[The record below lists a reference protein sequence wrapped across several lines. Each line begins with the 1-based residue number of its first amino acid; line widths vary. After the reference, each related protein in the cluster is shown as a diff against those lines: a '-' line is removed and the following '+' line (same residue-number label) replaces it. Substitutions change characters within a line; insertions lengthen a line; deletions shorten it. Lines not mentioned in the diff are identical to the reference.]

1 MTELSDELLVAYVD
15 GRLARKQS
23 SAVEKVLEQDDVL
36 AKRVKALKDAHNR
49 LEAAFDAILAG
60 EELEVGGPEPERAGV
75 FVPWA
80 AAAKTALAGIGLA
93 AAFALMVLGYG
104 WPLSLEDFTRT
115 SFGSGDPEYTGS
127 IEPSW
132 QETAAR
138 AQGLLSRETLEVGL
152 ESQSNL
158 DLVALELGKAIGPSL
173 KIPALDTQGY
183 RFERG
188 QLLRAGDQPLAQLL
202 YLGRSGG
209 PLALFARKGGDG
221 EAPTFRRYGGVGS
234 VAWSEDGISYLLA
247 GEGDEP
253 ALMTLAKAIRSLPQP
268 GAQRDASDGARP

>member
-36 AKRVKALKDAHNR
+36 AKRVRAFKDAHNR

-60 EELEVGGPEPERAGV
+60 EEIEVGGPEPGRAGF
-75 FVPWA
+75 FVPWVV
-80 AAAKTALAGIGLA
+80 AAKTALAGIGVACALA
-93 AAFALMVLGYG
+93 LLLLGYG
-104 WPLSLEDFTRT
+104 WPLSLADFAAT
-115 SFGSGDPEYTGS
+115 SFGAGDPEYTGS
-127 IEPSW
+127 IEPPW

-138 AQGLLSRETLEVGL
+138 AQGLLTRDSLEVGL

-158 DLVALELGKAIGPSL
+158 DLVALQLGKAIGPLL
-173 KIPALDTQGY
+173 KIPALDAHGY

-188 QLLRAGDQPLAQLL
+188 ELLRAGDEPLAQLL
-202 YLGRSGG
+202 YLGRSGA
-209 PLALFARKGGDG
+209 PLALFAKKGGAG
-221 EAPTFRRYGGVGS
+221 EAPAFRRYGGVGS
-234 VAWSEDGISYLLA
+234 VAWAEGGISYLLA

-253 ALMTLAKAIRSLPQP
+253 ALMALAEAIRSLPQP
-268 GAQRDASDGARP
+268 GGQKDAK

>member
-36 AKRVKALKDAHNR
+36 ARRVKALKDAHDR

-60 EELEVGGPEPERAGV
+60 EELEMGGPESGRAGV
-75 FVPWA
+75 FVPWS
-80 AAAKTALAGIGLA
+80 AAAKITLAGIGLA
-93 AAFALMVLGYG
+93 CAFALMVLGYG
-104 WPLSLEDFTRT
+104 WPLSVSDFAQT
-115 SFGSGDPEYTGS
+115 SFGAGDPDYTGS

-138 AQGLLSRETLEVGL
+138 AQGLLARESLDVGL

-158 DLVALELGKAIGPSL
+158 DLVALQLGKAIGPSL
-173 KIPALDTQGY
+173 KIPQLDAQGY
-183 RFERG
+183 RFKRG
-188 QLLRAGDQPLAQLL
+188 QMLRAGDQPLAQLL
-202 YLGRSGG
+202 YLGTSGG
-209 PLALFARKGGDG
+209 PLALFAKKGGEG
-221 EAPTFRRYGGVGS
+221 EAPVFRRYGAVGS
-234 VAWSEDGISYLLA
+234 VAWSEEGISYLLA

-253 ALMTLAKAIRSLPQP
+253 ALMRLAETIRSLPQP
-268 GAQRDASDGARP
+268 GAQKEANGGATP

>member
-23 SAVEKVLEQDDVL
+23 SAVEKVLEHDDVL
-36 AKRVKALKDAHNR
+36 AKRVKALKDAHDR

-60 EELEVGGPEPERAGV
+60 EELEMGGREPKRAGV
-75 FVPWA
+75 FVPWSV
-80 AAAKTALAGIGLA
+80 AKTALAGIGLA
-93 AAFALMVLGYG
+93 CAFALMVLGYG
-104 WPLSLEDFTRT
+104 WPLSLADFAQT
-115 SFGSGDPEYTGS
+115 SFGAGDPDYTGS

-138 AQGLLSRETLEVGL
+138 AQGLLARESLDVGL

-158 DLVALELGKAIGPSL
+158 DLVALQLGQAIGPSL
-173 KIPALDTQGY
+173 KIPQLDAQGY
-183 RFERG
+183 RFKRG
-188 QLLRAGDQPLAQLL
+188 QLLRAGDQPLAELL
-202 YLGRSGG
+202 YLGTSGG
-209 PLALFARKGGDG
+209 PLALFAKKGGDG
-221 EAPTFRRYGGVGS
+221 EAPVFRRYGGVGS

-253 ALMTLAKAIRSLPQP
+253 ALMTLAEAIRSLPQP
-268 GAQRDASDGARP
+268 GAQKEVRGGATP